1 METVDFP
8 TLPPKSLQEREWD
21 RHKSKET
28 EKYIRFENSSH
39 QRILC
44 VVAVTWNL
52 EQEEE
57 KTADF

>member
-1 METVDFP
+1 MG
-8 TLPPKSLQEREWD
+8 QAQ
-21 RHKSKET
+21 SKET

-44 VVAVTWNL
+44 VVAGTWNL